1 LNHQNANKLLIR
13 SLSKIMHRGQKQY
26 EIESG
31 NGYSLGANRLPIVDR
46 ENAQQPMSN
55 EAGNLLCVFNG
66 EIYDYKKLKLDLE
79 NCGHRFQTD
88 SDTETLVHL
97 YEEYEERMLAH
108 IDSESYAFV
117 IYDKQSG
124 GYFAARDPIGVKPLY
139 WAKSGDSVY
148 FASEMKQLTQ
158 FNEIA
163 EIMHVPP
170 GHFVKNGQIE
180 KYSNLLTRVT
190 PDVRDVE
197 EIADNLRRLIHN
209 AVKKRVQTDLPI
221 AVLLSGGL
229 DSTSILTIARQYHSK
244 VTAIIAG
251 RDGSTD
257 FYYAKKYCE
266 ENNIPFRTV
275 KPPSEAMLE
284 LSIEKII
291 DVTETFEP
299 NVIRNSVISYHI
311 SLAARDFRIIL
322 CGEGA
327 DELFYGYPEFE
338 HSRKKDLESL
348 GLHFLSD
355 LHQTQCQRVD
365 RTSMQFTQEVR
376 IPFLDS
382 SLVEYAMRIPS
393 EYKIRNGTTKWIL
406 RKAMERELPRYICWR
421 PKTVLA
427 EGAGYKGNSLKE
439 GIFDRFIDQKL
450 SDKDFA
456 RLKKENPEWNIKTKE
471 EAYYFSIFR
480 RLGYCKGGFAKRRP
494 TVNRLG
500 CHEEPLDVL
509 KSKKFTRHAPFK
521 VDKLI
526 MSELKFV
533 MLWGALG
540 KRDVNEKDIK
550 AIRLLAD
557 FRAKLESATRR
568 TVRLSVILAD
578 RHSEMNGFEKGATYT
593 YLDQVK
599 ILLEEEGFSTLLLSS
614 VWKKWRLDETQIR
627 QLAQDIDIKNLELR
641 SALEHASNKHFHGN
655 GKEGHKIYYAMRK
668 MESGFFEKEFEGFT
682 FLTYNSP
689 LFREILPDMPT
700 LYMRSRKGSSEAPW
714 IPLEED
720 IVCLRK

>member
-1 LNHQNANKLLIR
+1 MCGIGAVLNHQNANALLIR
-13 SLSKIMHRGQKQY
+13 SLSKIVHRGQKQY
-26 EIESG
+26 EIETG
-31 NGYSLGANRLPIVDR
+31 NRYAIGANRLPIVDR
-46 ENAQQPMSN
+46 ENAHQPSRN

-66 EIYDYKKLKLDLE
+66 EIYNHKVLKEGLE
-79 NCGHRFQTD
+79 KRGHEYQTD

-158 FNEIA
+158 FNDIA
-163 EIMHVPP
+163 EILQVPP
-170 GHFVKNGQIE
+170 GHFVKDGQIAR
-180 KYSNLLTRVT
+180 YSNLLAKVI
-190 PDVRDVE
+190 PDVQDVGD
-197 EIADNLRRLIHN
+197 IVSNLRTLIHN
-209 AVKKRVQTDLPI
+209 AVKKRVQTDLPV
-221 AVLLSGGL
+221 AVMLSGGL
-229 DSTSILTIARQYHSK
+229 DSTSIIAVARKYHSNITGI
-244 VTAIIAG
+244 VAG

-257 FYYAKKYCE
+257 SYYARKYCE
-266 ENNIPFRTV
+266 DHDIPFRTV
-275 KPPSEAMLE
+275 TPPSEAMLE
-284 LSIEKII
+284 RSIERII

-299 NVIRNSVISYHI
+299 NVIRNSVISHHI
-311 SLAARDFRIIL
+311 SLAARDFRITL

-338 HSRKKDLESL
+338 HSRKKDLDSL
-348 GLHFLSD
+348 GLRFLSD

-376 IPFLDS
+376 VPFLDS
-382 SLVEYAMRIPS
+382 SVVEYAMRIPS

-406 RKAMERELPRYICWR
+406 RKAMESELPRYICWR

-427 EGAGYKGNSLKE
+427 EGAGYKGNSPNG
-439 GIFDRFIDQKL
+439 GIFDRFIDQRL
-450 SDKDFA
+450 SEKDFA
-456 RLKKENPEWNIKTKE
+456 RIKKENPEWDIKTKE

-494 TVNRLG
+494 TVNKLG

-526 MSELKFV
+526 MSEIKFV

-540 KRDVNEKDIK
+540 KRDVNEKDIE

-557 FRAKLESATRR
+557 FRAKLESATKRA
-568 TVRLSVILAD
+568 VRLTVVLAD
-578 RHSEMNGFEKGATYT
+578 RHSEINGFEKGATFS
-593 YLDQVK
+593 YLNQVRP
-599 ILLEEEGFSTLLLSS
+599 LLEEEGFSTLLLSS
-614 VWKKWRLDETQIR
+614 VWEKWGLDETQIR
-627 QLAQDIDIKNLELR
+627 QLAQGIDIKNPELR
-641 SALEHASNKHFHGN
+641 LALERSSKKHFHGN

-689 LFREILPDMPT
+689 IFRDILPDMPT
-700 LYMRSRKGSSEAPW
+700 IYMRSRKGSSEAPW
-714 IPLEED
+714 IP
-720 IVCLRK
+720 